1 MRIETNKKY
10 RIKTKSVVFEKKYK
24 NPHPEI
30 IIEDMDNEVFGDIWQ
45 KRQYV
50 PAVVAFMMRQLAD
63 DLFDKGKKERA
74 YYGKVLPFGI
84 GELVFKSEL
93 EEIK

>member
-1 MRIETNKKY
+1 MRVKKNKKY

-24 NPHPEI
+24 TPHPEI
-30 IIEDMDNEVFGDIWQ
+30 VIEDMDVEVFGDVWQ
-45 KRQYV
+45 RRQYV
-50 PAVVAFMMRQLAD
+50 PAVVSFMMRQLAD
-63 DLFDKGKKERA
+63 DLFEKGTKERA
-74 YYGKVLPFGI
+74 YYGKVMPFGI